1 MEEEEIKAA
10 KKRKRNK
17 ILSLM
22 TAAFLFIAL
31 VIFLYWLIWGR
42 FHEYTNDAYV
52 SGNLVYVTPQVSG
65 IVTSIWV
72 DDTEFVEQGDITIEI
87 DPIDYEIALKT
98 SQSDLAD
105 TIRSVAELFL
115 QAKEALANIDVAK
128 ARFVQTSQD
137 FERRVELVDSGS
149 VSTEDFEHSENALL
163 GAYFSLVSAEAKY
176 LSLFAQVGKTTVQ
189 EHPRVQKAM
198 ENLKNAWI
206 QRRRCTIKA
215 PVGGLVAQRSVQV
228 GQRVSQGQSL
238 FAVIPLEQ
246 MWVDANFKEVQI
258 GKMQI
263 GQEVALRSDVYGRR
277 NPYQGQII
285 GIGGGTGSVFS
296 ILPPQN
302 ATGNWIKIVQR
313 VPVRISLNPKELE
326 KAPLRLG
333 LSMEATANIR
343 NIGNSSVPSQVPQ
356 KSLYKTWVFDREEDG
371 VHEVI
376 QAILALNLPSGD
388 LSPTD
393 LLEGMEKP

>member
-1 MEEEEIKAA
+1 MEEATQNLTNA
-10 KKRKRNK
+10 KRKK
-17 ILSLM
+17 VLWTM
-22 TAAFLFIAL
+22 TSVFLVIAL
-31 VIFLYWLIWGR
+31 GVFLYWLIWGR

-65 IVTSIWV
+65 IVTSICI
-72 DDTEFVEQGDITIEI
+72 DDTEFVQEGDVSIEI
-87 DPIDYEIALKT
+87 DPIDYEIALEASKAN
-98 SQSDLAD
+98 LAD

-115 QAKEALANIDVAK
+115 QTKQAFAMIDVNKAK
-128 ARFVQTSQD
+128 FIQTSQD
-137 FERRVELVDSGS
+137 FERRVELVESGS
-149 VSTEDFEHSENALL
+149 VSIEDFDHAENALFE
-163 GAYFSLVSAEAKY
+163 AYYSLIASETYY
-176 LSLFAQVGKTTVQ
+176 LALFAQVGNTTVQ
-189 EHPRVQKAM
+189 KHPRVQKAV

-215 PVGGLVAQRSVQV
+215 PVGGLIAERSVQV

-238 FAVIPLEQ
+238 FAIIPLEQ

-263 GQEVALRSDVYGRR
+263 GQPVSLNSDVYGGRS
-277 NPYQGQII
+277 PYQGHII

-313 VPVRISLNPKELE
+313 VPVRIALDPSEVK
-326 KAPLRLG
+326 KFPLRLG
-333 LSMEATANIR
+333 LSMEATVDIR
-343 NIGNSSVPSQVPQ
+343 DIGQNCIPLPISQRT
-356 KSLYKTWVFDREEDG
+356 LYQTQVFDHEEDG
-371 VHEVI
+371 VE
-376 QAILALNLPSGD
+376 QAIQEIYRKNLPSID

-393 LLEGMEKP
+393 LIEGIETP

>member
-1 MEEEEIKAA
+1 MEEATTNLTNT
-10 KKRKRNK
+10 KRKK
-17 ILSLM
+17 VLWTM
-22 TAAFLFIAL
+22 TSVFLVIAL
-31 VIFLYWLIWGR
+31 GVFLYWLVWGR

-65 IVTSIWV
+65 IVTSICI
-72 DDTEFVEQGDITIEI
+72 DDTEFVQEGDLSIEI
-87 DPIDYEIALKT
+87 DPIDYEIALEASKAN
-98 SQSDLAD
+98 LAD

-115 QAKEALANIDVAK
+115 QTKQAFAMIDVSK
-128 ARFVQTSQD
+128 AQFLQTSQD
-137 FERRVELVDSGS
+137 FERRMELVESGS
-149 VSTEDFEHSENALL
+149 VSIEDFDHAENALFE
-163 GAYFSLVSAEAKY
+163 AYYSLIASETNY
-176 LSLFAQVGKTTVQ
+176 LALFAQVGNTSVQ
-189 EHPRVQKAM
+189 KHPRVQKAI

-215 PVGGLVAQRSVQV
+215 PVGGLVAERSVQV

-238 FAVIPLEQ
+238 FAIIPLEQ

-263 GQEVALRSDVYGRR
+263 GQPVSLHSDVYGSRA
-277 NPYQGQII
+277 PYQGHII

-313 VPVRISLNPKELE
+313 VPVRIALDPNEL
-326 KAPLRLG
+326 KKFPLRLG
-333 LSMEATANIR
+333 LSMEATVDIR
-343 NIGNSSVPSQVPQ
+343 DIGQNSIPHPISHRT
-356 KSLYKTWVFDREEDG
+356 LYQTQVFDREEEG
-371 VHEVI
+371 VEKAI
-376 QAILALNLPSGD
+376 QEIFTANLPSID

-393 LLEGMEKP
+393 LIEGLEIP